1 MYRARCGQ
9 AESLLCQPG
18 GQTVPGSDSNGNR
31 LLFTCLTTG
40 DNPSTPIEGVEFDN
54 GDEACEAAGN
64 LRCLRVEYSR
74 HNVNGGSPEWL
85 IPSQSTCRS
94 LTVHLPSDFAY
105 RAVCGQGNNP
115 ATCGGD
121 VIPHPGSSSAG
132 YVCLTDGQ
140 SPAGSLGF
148 SDGNEACIEGQRR
161 YCSRVEWSCHNDLQ
175 QGGGGAPDW
184 TPSTDFG
191 CGWPSAS
198 FQSDN
203 SCAYRARCEAK
214 PPFTTLS
221 SCRAG
226 EGWACVTDGD
236 NPARAL
242 WRSGE
247 AACAGSIGGSSVSC
261 SLINYNCHNM
271 GQMDQWL
278 PSIYD

>member
-31 LLFTCLTTG
+31 LLFICLTTG
-40 DNPSTPIEGVEFDN
+40 HNPLTPIEGVEFDN
-54 GDEACEAAGN
+54 GDEACD
-64 LRCLRVEYSR
+64 
-74 HNVNGGSPEWL
+74 PEWL
-85 IPSQSTCRS
+85 IPSQSTYRS

-121 VIPHPGSSSAG
+121 VIPHPCSSSAS
-132 YVCLTDGQ
+132 YMCLTDGQ
-140 SPAGSLGF
+140 SPAGPLGF
-148 SDGNEACIEGQRR
+148 LDGNEACIEGQRQ
-161 YCSRVEWSCHNDLQ
+161 YCSRVEWSYYNDLQ

-203 SCAYRARCEAK
+203 SYAYRTRCEAE
-214 PPFTTLS
+214 PPFSTLT

-226 EGWACVTDGD
+226 RVWACVTDGD

-247 AACAGSIGGSSVSC
+247 EAYLSRGLTC